1 MKTWMRKKYNWFLM
15 RKAKGIPII
24 KEAPEVLTVMK
35 RKMMHQ
41 DVGKV
46 REYNARN
53 NEDDE
58 SHAIINKYVNLITMD
73 NRYNKFIFIL
83 MDELKKIIEC

>member
-15 RKAKGIPII
+15 RKGKGIPII
-24 KEAPEVLTVMK
+24 KEARGVLTVMK
-35 RKMMHQ
+35 KKMRDQ
-41 DVGKV
+41 DVDKV

-58 SHAIINKYVNLITMD
+58 SITC
-73 NRYNKFIFIL
+73 YYK
-83 MDELKKIIEC
+83 